1 MRKLNK
7 QQCEFVMDVLHH
19 AKTSD
24 EAICRFLSAGA
35 GVGKTHV
42 TTLLY
47 QSLYRYLN
55 KKPGVDPG
63 KPCILLMAPTGK
75 AA

>member
-1 MRKLNK
+1 MRTLNRK
-7 QQCEFVMDVLHH
+7 QSEFVMDVLHH

-24 EAICRFLSAGA
+24 EPICRFLSGGA

-55 KKPGVDPG
+55 KRPGVDPD
-63 KPCILLMAPTGK
+63 KHISS
-75 AA
+75 